1 MEKGF
6 MGDPRDFFFFRVTTG
21 GGVTRVC
28 FWGRQKERQVLA
40 QHDLLTHGGS
50 DKSQNVNINVH

>member
-6 MGDPRDFFFFRVTTG
+6 MGEPRDFFFFRVTIG

-28 FWGRQKERQVLA
+28 FWKRKRKKVTGFGKA
-40 QHDLLTHGGS
+40 
-50 DKSQNVNINVH
+50 

>member
-21 GGVTRVC
+21 GGVRSDG
-28 FWGRQKERQVLA
+28 FWE
-40 QHDLLTHGGS
+40 GS
-50 DKSQNVNINVH
+50 GKDRF